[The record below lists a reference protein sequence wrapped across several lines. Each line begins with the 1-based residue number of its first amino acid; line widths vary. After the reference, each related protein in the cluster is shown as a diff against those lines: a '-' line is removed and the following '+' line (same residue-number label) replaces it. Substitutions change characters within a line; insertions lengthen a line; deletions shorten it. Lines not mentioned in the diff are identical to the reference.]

1 MVCAKTDSIL
11 NEVKASMR
19 QLSSLPEDTITTN
32 LNKKFGHN
40 IKMVRVISKQ
50 GENEMVDHIAFGGKL
65 VESSYKGYPVYDTLF
80 GKIIKQ
86 PEELSD
92 VKGAVSS
99 DYQDLLEQQW
109 VDSLRKKYKVEVNKK
124 VLNQLK
130 KQYK

>member
-1 MVCAKTDSIL
+1 MKDTGFGWRVLQALVNYTSL
-11 NEVKASMR
+11 N
-19 QLSSLPEDTITTN
+19 QLAPN
-32 LNKKFGHN
+32 
-40 IKMVRVISKQ
+40 
-50 GENEMVDHIAFGGKL
+50 
-65 VESSYKGYPVYDTLF
+65 
-80 GKIIKQ
+80 
-86 PEELSD
+86 